1 MWSAFAPV
9 QAGSA
14 KDTSV
19 LATAHCQVGD
29 VDADSLQERN
39 SGIGY
44 QPAIVV
50 QNHVATDNQCIREG
64 NAKAAGEMVVTGS
77 RHP

>member
-1 MWSAFAPV
+1 MRSPLAPI

-14 KDTSV
+14 KDTGV
-19 LATAHCQVGD
+19 LAAAYCQAGD
-29 VDADSLQERN
+29 IDTDLLQEGN
-39 SGIGY
+39 SSIGH

-50 QNHVATDNQCIREG
+50 QIHVTMGHQRIREG
-64 NAKAAGEMVVTGS
+64 NAETAGEMVVTGS